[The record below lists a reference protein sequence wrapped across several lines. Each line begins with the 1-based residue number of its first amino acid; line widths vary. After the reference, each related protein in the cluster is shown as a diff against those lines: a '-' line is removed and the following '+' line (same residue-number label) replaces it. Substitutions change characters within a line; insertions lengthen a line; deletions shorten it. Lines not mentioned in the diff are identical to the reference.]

1 MQLFC
6 EDATYNIKKIKKKKI
21 AHEKLKKPPKEVVH
35 NHPKPSPKLIFHI
48 MKSRDQTS
56 VLLFV
61 SCIFACISKV
71 VSHEHLLSYY
81 ILLTKLNFGLA
92 FATQGSGIFEA
103 SR

>member
-1 MQLFC
+1 MDPNSNINYCRKIPPVFHPCKQRGVQL
-6 EDATYNIKKIKKKKI
+6 
-21 AHEKLKKPPKEVVH
+21 
-35 NHPKPSPKLIFHI
+35 HI
-48 MKSRDQTS
+48 CMH
-56 VLLFV
+56 F
-61 SCIFACISKV
+61 KV